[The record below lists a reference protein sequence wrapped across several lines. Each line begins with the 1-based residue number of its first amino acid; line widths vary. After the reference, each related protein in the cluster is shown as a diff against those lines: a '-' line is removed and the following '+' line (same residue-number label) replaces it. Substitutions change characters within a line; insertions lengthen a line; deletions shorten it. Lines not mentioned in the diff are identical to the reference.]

1 MKKGDFPKNNPA
13 FYPLV
18 THCRFFKSGIGRG
31 ILAGSKIL
39 AHRKSIMLKHIL
51 VVFLFMLGSVLLAQT
66 STPPA
71 PSGSPPPLIILIGP
85 PLSGKT
91 TFVESI
97 STTYGIPAISVEDM
111 IKDNAAELD
120 RLRGEGM
127 SMAEMRYDPAMSRY
141 LRMRLKTAD
150 LSRGLALDGYPATLV
165 QATDLSKMI
174 PDLGLKPI
182 AFQLEVPNDVIRER
196 AKKTGQESNR
206 PQILEQRIKDYH
218 REMDA
223 ISLYFPK
230 AKIVPVNGNQ
240 PEAGVWKAI
249 RAGLEGAGIKPMTK

>member
-1 MKKGDFPKNNPA
+1 MKRMT
-13 FYPLV
+13 V
-18 THCRFFKSGIGRG
+18 IH
-31 ILAGSKIL
+31 
-39 AHRKSIMLKHIL
+39 
-51 VVFLFMLGSVLLAQT
+51 VLGSVLLAQT

-97 STTYGIPAISVEDM
+97 STTYGIPAISIEDL
-111 IKDNAAELD
+111 IKDNPAELD

-141 LRMRLKTAD
+141 LKTRLKTAD

-165 QATDLSKMI
+165 QAEDLSKII
-174 PDLGLKPI
+174 PNLGLRPI
-182 AFQLEVPNDVIRER
+182 AFQLEVPDDVIRER
-196 AKKTGQESNR
+196 AKKTGQESYR
-206 PQILEQRIKDYH
+206 TQILEQRIKDYH
-218 REMDA
+218 REMDF

-240 PEAGVWKAI
+240 PEADVWKSI
-249 RAGLEGAGIKPMTK
+249 RAELEGEGIKPVAK